1 MVVFPNCKINL
12 GLNVISKRTDG
23 YHNLETVFY
32 PIAFHDILEIISTP
46 FSDSKVK
53 LSVSGITLDV
63 DPNSNIC
70 IKAYRLIKSDFPE
83 IPNIKLHL
91 HKTIPIGAG
100 IGGGS
105 ADGAFMLTALNKKFN
120 LGLSQEQLISYA
132 LQLGSDAPFFIKNEP
147 VYATGRGEYLTSIR
161 LNLTGYKIILIN
173 PGIHINTGWAFSKIA
188 PKEPLK
194 NINQIIQQPVEAWQ
208 YELVNDFEIPVFA
221 EYPEIKLLKEKLIQS
236 GAVYSSMSGS
246 GSTVYGIFRKEQ
258 AVSIPLPKEYFYR
271 EVEC

>member
-1 MVVFPNCKINL
+1 LVVFPNCKINL

-46 FSDSKVK
+46 FSDNKVK
-53 LSVSGITLDV
+53 LSVSGINLDV

-70 IKAYRLIKSDFPE
+70 TKAYRLIKSDFPK
-83 IPNIKLHL
+83 ISNIKFHL
-91 HKTIPIGAG
+91 HKAIPIGAG
-100 IGGGS
+100 LGGGS
-105 ADGAFMLTALNKKFN
+105 ADGAFMLTALNKIFK
-120 LGLSQEQLISYA
+120 LGLTQEQLVNYA

-147 VYATGRGEYLTSIR
+147 AYATGRGEYLTSIR

-173 PGIHINTGWAFSKIA
+173 PGIHINTGWAFSKIT
-188 PKEPLK
+188 PEEPVK
-194 NINQIIQQPVEAWQ
+194 SINQIIQQPVETWQ
-208 YELVNDFEIPVFA
+208 NELVNYFEIPVFK

-258 AVSIPLPKEYFYR
+258 TVSIPVPKEYFYK
-271 EVEC
+271 ELEC